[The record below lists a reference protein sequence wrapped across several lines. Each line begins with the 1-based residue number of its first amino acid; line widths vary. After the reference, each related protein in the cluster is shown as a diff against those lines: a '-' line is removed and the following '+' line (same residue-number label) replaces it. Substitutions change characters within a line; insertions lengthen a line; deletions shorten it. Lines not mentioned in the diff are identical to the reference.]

1 MGIACILICL
11 PYCALSQLSDS
22 SGLGVDI
29 SRKVTSNYINEVGRR
44 SEELTAKL
52 DKYSEVYLSK
62 LKNQEDLLLRKLS
75 KIDSSAAKRIFTNS
89 SQEYDRIQNEL
100 KTNSQNVLKGCGKY
114 IPGIDTTITSLKF
127 LQATNLDSR
136 IPGNITQVK
145 NALSKVQALEDQ
157 FKKSDNIEEFIRQR
171 KEYLQ
176 QQLASYNLG
185 PGLPQFN
192 KQAYYYAQQV
202 DEFKQDWNDPSKV
215 ESRALGLLEKMPAFQ
230 KFMEKNSMLAG
241 LFNIPSDYA
250 TSGISEGMQ
259 TRDVIQKLMGQ
270 QMSMMGPNGAQD
282 AANNIL
288 DAQSQLTNLRNKIQ
302 QTGGG
307 GGDMAMPD
315 FNPNQQKTKTFLKR
329 IEYGFNM
336 QSTKSNLFF
345 PSQTAFAFT
354 AGYKINDRNTVGI
367 GLSYT
372 AGWGKD
378 IQHIRITSQGIG
390 FRSFIDIKIWHSLY
404 GTGGLEYNY
413 TQAFT
418 SIIQLESAAFWQRA
432 GLLGITKM
440 VSIRSSLV
448 KKTKLQLL
456 WNFLSYSQIPRTQPI
471 IFRVGYNF

>member
-1 MGIACILICL
+1 MKNTFMGIACILICL

-378 IQHIRITSQGIG
+378 IQ
-390 FRSFIDIKIWHSLY
+390 
-404 GTGGLEYNY
+404 
-413 TQAFT
+413 
-418 SIIQLESAAFWQRA
+418 
-432 GLLGITKM
+432 
-440 VSIRSSLV
+440 
-448 KKTKLQLL
+448 
-456 WNFLSYSQIPRTQPI
+456 
-471 IFRVGYNF
+471 